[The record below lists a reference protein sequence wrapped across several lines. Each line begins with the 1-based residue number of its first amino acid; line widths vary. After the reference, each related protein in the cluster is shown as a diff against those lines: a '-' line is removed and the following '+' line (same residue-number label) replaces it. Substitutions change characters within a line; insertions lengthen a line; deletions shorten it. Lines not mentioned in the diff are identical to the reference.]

1 MVASRAAATACI
13 AMSSMLLYLSC
24 SCCCYP
30 SPRLHQC
37 CHTHTIHNRCCMQE
51 FNSKKNPH
59 LLVYYVGFF
68 VVKKSLWKKYFCQVN
83 WTKFKIV
90 MKLIQVWELKMDS
103 RSYNCKS
110 KAIEWGQKKG
120 LKREKGVC
128 NVWICEFTFIFISQV
143 GGEKE

>member
-1 MVASRAAATACI
+1 
-13 AMSSMLLYLSC
+13 
-24 SCCCYP
+24 
-30 SPRLHQC
+30 
-37 CHTHTIHNRCCMQE
+37 
-51 FNSKKNPH
+51 
-59 LLVYYVGFF
+59 LVYYVGFF